1 MAMKELFFKVII
13 ANTSPIPMTAGEMR
27 RYPTHK
33 MFLIDYEEKL
43 INVSYEPA
51 NGFDEKRFVKF
62 ITRKLKILYPA
73 SKIEIVEH
81 QKKIN

>member
-1 MAMKELFFKVII
+1 MKELFFKVII
-13 ANTSPIPMTAGEMR
+13 ANTSQIPMTTQEMR

-51 NGFDEKRFVKF
+51 DGFNEKRFLKF
-62 ITRKLKILYPA
+62 IKGKLQILYPWA
-73 SKIEIVEH
+73 KIELVEH
-81 QKKIN
+81 QNKIN

>member
-1 MAMKELFFKVII
+1 MKELFFKVII
-13 ANTSPIPMTAGEMR
+13 ANSSPIPMTTEEIR

-51 NGFDEKRFVKF
+51 NGLDEKRFVKF
-62 ITRKLKILYPA
+62 ITRKLKMLYPA
-73 SKIEIVEH
+73 SKIEQVEP
-81 QKKIN
+81 QYKLR

>member
-1 MAMKELFFKVII
+1 MKELFFKVII
-13 ANTSPIPMTAGEMR
+13 ANNSPIPMTTKEMR

-51 NGFDEKRFVKF
+51 NGFDDKKFLKF
-62 ITRKLKILYPA
+62 INRKLHIIYPSA
-73 SKIEIVEH
+73 KIEYLE
-81 QKKIN
+81 QQNKLK

>member
-1 MAMKELFFKVII
+1 MKELFFKVITV
-13 ANTSPIPMTAGEMR
+13 NNSTIPMSTQEMR

-33 MFLIDYEEKL
+33 MFLIDYIEKL

-51 NGFDEKRFVKF
+51 NGFKEKQFVKF
-62 ITRKLKILYPA
+62 ITRKLHILYPA
-73 SKIEIVEH
+73 SKIELVEH

>member
-1 MAMKELFFKVII
+1 MKEIFFKVII
-13 ANTSPIPMTAGEMR
+13 ANSLPIPLTAKEMR

-51 NGFDEKRFVKF
+51 NDLDEKRFAKF
-62 ITRKLKILYPA
+62 ITRKLHILYPSA
-73 SKIEIVEH
+73 KIEYLE
-81 QKKIN
+81 QQNKLN

>member
-1 MAMKELFFKVII
+1 MKELLFKVII
-13 ANTSPIPMTAGEMR
+13 ANTSPIPMTTQEMR

-51 NGFDEKRFVKF
+51 NGFDHKKFLKF
-62 ITRKLKILYPA
+62 INRKLHILYPSA
-73 SKIEIVEH
+73 KIEYLENQI
-81 QKKIN
+81 KLN